1 MPTRLEDST
10 RPSTPPA
17 GPAGRDAADPR
28 GHGPETGPPG
38 SGAAAPAP
46 SADQPP
52 ADLTGRFEHEALV
65 HLDTLYAV
73 GIHLTHGDRADAETL
88 VEETYVRAFRGYAG
102 LRRGVDL
109 GAYLLRT
116 QREVWR
122 DTHTRSTQPLS
133 A

>member
-1 MPTRLEDST
+1 MPTRFEDAA

-17 GPAGRDAADPR
+17 GTPVGTPGHDAADPR
-28 GHGPETGPPG
+28 AHGPETGPPG
-38 SGAAAPAP
+38 TAAAIPE
-46 SADQPP
+46 QP
-52 ADLTGRFEHEALV
+52 ADLTRRFEHEALV

-73 GIHLTHGDRADAETL
+73 GLHLTHGDRADAETL
-88 VEETYVRAFRGYAG
+88 VEETYVRAYRAYAQ

-122 DTHTRSTQPLS
+122 DTHPSRPLS

>member
-1 MPTRLEDST
+1 MSTRLEDAA

-17 GPAGRDAADPR
+17 GTPGREAADPR
-28 GHGPETGPPG
+28 GQGPQTGPPG
-38 SGAAAPAP
+38 TEAAIPE
-46 SADQPP
+46 PP
-52 ADLTGRFEHEALV
+52 ADLTRRFEHEALV

-73 GIHLTHGDRADAETL
+73 GLHLTHGDRADAETL
-88 VEETYVRAFRGYAG
+88 VEETYVRAYRSYAQ
-102 LRRGVDL
+102 LRSGVDL

-122 DTHTRSTQPLS
+122 DTHPTQPLS